1 MPLKRRRSKRNR
13 AGAESTMRPV
23 STDCWVVGNHV
34 TVHHNGDPVRGEIL
48 RAPLGGDRWNDPSAP
63 YWIIR
68 IPRVGVAAVMNGQ
81 VIDIA
86 DKPKVKA
93 VTIRESV
100 KTLGKYGPMTT
111 RTGFVR

>member
-1 MPLKRRRSKRNR
+1 MATRKKRRNR
-13 AGAESTMRPV
+13 ADGTMRPV
-23 STDCWVVGNHV
+23 STDCWVVGNSV
-34 TVHHNGDPVRGEIL
+34 TVHHNGHPVRGEIL
-48 RAPLGGDRWNDPSAP
+48 RAPLGGEHWNDPSAP

-68 IPRVGVAAVMNGQ
+68 VPHVGVAAVMNGQ
-81 VIDIA
+81 VVDIA

-100 KTLGKYGPMTT
+100 RAMRRGHGPTGPMTT